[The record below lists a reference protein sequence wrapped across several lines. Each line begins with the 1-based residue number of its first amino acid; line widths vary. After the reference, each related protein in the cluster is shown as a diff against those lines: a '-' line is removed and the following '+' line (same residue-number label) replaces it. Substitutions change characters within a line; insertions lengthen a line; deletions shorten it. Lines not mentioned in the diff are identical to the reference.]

1 LSTSGHSHWLRTVQI
16 VSLTQ
21 VAILIGFNFS
31 FPFLPLFIQELGV
44 HDRAQLA
51 LWTGISVG
59 AGGIAMALISP
70 VWGYLADRLG
80 RKAMLVR
87 SVAGGSIVM
96 AIQAATSS
104 VWQLV
109 AVRVAQGAFTGTQTA
124 GAMLLAGVVP
134 PQRTGFALG
143 LLNTAVQVGNL
154 IGPVLGGFVV
164 VAIGLRSSFLVGAAL
179 LAVCAV
185 VTVALVDDSPRP
197 ARETLPVGTREIA
210 RDLARP
216 FAWPGLRGVLI
227 VSGGLQIVSSGTAAM
242 LAIYVQDLARPAWLS
257 TELAVG
263 LALTLGA
270 LAAAATMPFLGSW
283 ADRHDPRTLLIAS
296 LAVLSVSLVPQ
307 VLFPTAVVFL
317 PLRLGVGL
325 GLAGATSAIS
335 VLTRM
340 GAPLGYEGRA
350 FGTLA
355 AVQNMGWGVGP
366 LVGSL
371 IAAFA
376 GVPALYLAGSVA
388 LVVLLIATALSREW
402 FAAPALEQ
410 EAGLVGP

>member
-1 LSTSGHSHWLRTVQI
+1 MSTSGHTHWLRTVQI

-44 HDRAQLA
+44 RDRSELA
-51 LWTGISVG
+51 LWTGITVG
-59 AGGIAMALISP
+59 SGGIAMALISP
-70 VWGYLADRLG
+70 LWGHLADRLG
-80 RKAMLVR
+80 RKSMLVR
-87 SVAGGSIVM
+87 SVAAGSIVL
-96 AIQAATSS
+96 AIQAAASS

-109 AVRVAQGAFTGTQTA
+109 AVRVLQGAFTGTQTA

-134 PQRTGFALG
+134 AQRTGFALG

-154 IGPVLGGFVV
+154 IGPVLGGLVV
-164 VAIGLRSSFLVGAAL
+164 VAIGLRSSFLVGGVM
-179 LAVCAV
+179 LAICTV
-185 VTVALVDDSPRP
+185 VTILFVNDAPRP
-197 ARETLPVGTREIA
+197 ARESLPTGAVEIT

-227 VSGGLQIVSSGTAAM
+227 VSGILQIVSSGTAAM
-242 LAIYVQDLARPAWLS
+242 LAIYVQDLARPQWLS

-263 LALTLGA
+263 LSLTLGA
-270 LAAAATMPFLGSW
+270 LAAAATMPFLGVW
-283 ADRHDPRTLLIAS
+283 ADRHDPRSLLVAS
-296 LAVLSVSLVPQ
+296 LGVLAISLIPQ
-307 VLFPTAVVFL
+307 VIFPTALVFL

-340 GAPLGYEGRA
+340 GAPLGAEGRA

-355 AVQNMGWGVGP
+355 AVQNMGWGIGP
-366 LVGSL
+366 LLGSA

-376 GVPALYLAGSVA
+376 GVPALYVAGSVA
-388 LVVLLIATALSREW
+388 LGGLVIATALSRDRL
-402 FAAPALEQ
+402 FAPLLE
-410 EAGLVGP
+410 ADASLVTP